1 MKLEKRVQIVLPV
14 KVSPWTE
21 GQRPVFQ
28 MVCTFDLSQKGARL
42 GGVRGVKEAGQIL
55 VLERSGSRAFYRVM
69 WVGKAG
75 TPQGEQIGVQ
85 CIEPDKWIWD
95 INLAELEEQY
105 EPISTGLQG
114 QAGMGPA
121 GPVKP
126 QGFRA
131 HIVPDGTSVDPVE
144 GELAELSANRCHVQ
158 AAAKMPLQIAVQVLL
173 VGADFDL
180 RMKGTVQ
187 RCEPEKGVTLNLI
200 EVRRGDRRR
209 LNFLLSQL

>member
-28 MVCTFDLSQKGARL
+28 MACTFDISQKGARL
-42 GGVRGVKEAGQIL
+42 GGVKGVKETGQVL
-55 VLERSGSRAFYRVM
+55 ALERTGHRAFYRVM
-69 WVGKAG
+69 WIGKTG
-75 TPQGEQIGVQ
+75 TPQADQIGVQ
-85 CIEPDKWIWD
+85 CIEPDKWIWEV
-95 INLAELEEQY
+95 NLGELEEQY
-105 EPISTGLQG
+105 EAINTGIQEK
-114 QAGMGPA
+114 AGIGSG
-121 GPVKP
+121 GPVQP

-131 HIVPDGTSVDPVE
+131 HIIPSEGSVEPVE
-144 GELAELSANRCHVQ
+144 GDLRELSPSLCHVR
-158 AAAKMPLQIAVQVLL
+158 AAAKLPLQIAVQLLL

-187 RCEPEKGVTLNLI
+187 RCDPEKGVTRNLV

-209 LNFLLSQL
+209 LNFLLGI

>member
-28 MVCTFDLSQKGARL
+28 MACTFDLSQKGARL
-42 GGVRGVKEAGQIL
+42 GGVKGVKEAGQVL
-55 VLERSGSRAFYRVM
+55 LLERSGSRAIFRVM

-75 TPQGEQIGVQ
+75 TPQGDQMGVQ

-95 INLAELEEQY
+95 VNLAELEEQY
-105 EPISTGLQG
+105 EPIRTDLPEKP
-114 QAGMGPA
+114 GMGPG

-131 HIVPDGTSVDPVE
+131 HVIPSEVRVEPVE
-144 GELAELSANRCHVQ
+144 GDVTELSPSLCHVRT
-158 AAAKMPLQIAVQVLL
+158 AAKLPLQIAVQVLL

-209 LNFLLSQL
+209 LNFLLGQ